1 MIAFSPLYF
10 RLLAIV
16 PVMAF
21 AVAPGFKLEQDPV
34 VPGKGVIAQEMEA
47 ALPSMSTGESQPLLV
62 VGSDAQSR
70 NLRIPVVEGIRDYLS
85 AYSPFGQDSVAY
97 RTALK
102 CLTQAIYYEAA
113 NEPEAGKRAVAQ
125 VVLNRMRHPAYPNS
139 VCGVVYEGANA
150 RVCQFSFTCDGALL
164 RTPMQRQWNESL
176 RIAQS
181 ALSGVQYT
189 PVGTATHYHADYVVP
204 KWAYTLEKLEV
215 IGTHIFYRFPGI
227 GGKVASFTSRWTRS
241 EHIPSLDWDRLARA
255 RGIAEIAVEDGQATR
270 DMVPGLS
277 VEAHPTD
284 RHASNDIGG
293 RLDTTKQW
301 RLSIPDP
308 VTAKGSYDTTIA
320 AQLSEPSLTPNLD
333 SQVKVATQ

>member
-1 MIAFSPLYF
+1 MIGLSPLYL
-10 RLLAIV
+10 RLLAIL

-21 AVAPGFKLEQDPV
+21 VVAPGFRLDDNPDASQER
-34 VPGKGVIAQEMEA
+34 VIAPEMEV
-47 ALPSMSTGESQPLLV
+47 ALPSMSTGDSQDLLV

-70 NLRIPVVEGIRDYLS
+70 NLRIPIVGGRRDFLS
-85 AYSPFGQDSVAY
+85 AYSPFGQDSDAY
-97 RTALK
+97 RAALK

-113 NEPEAGKRAVAQ
+113 NEPEVGKRAVAQ

-176 RIAQS
+176 AVARR
-181 ALSGVQYT
+181 ALSGEQYT

-215 IGTHIFYRFPGI
+215 IGTHIFYRFPGS
-227 GGKVASFTSRWTRS
+227 GGKAASFTSRWARS
-241 EHIPSLDWDRLARA
+241 EQIPSLDWNRLARA
-255 RGIAEIAVEDGQATR
+255 RGLADLSAEEQIATR
-270 DMVPGLS
+270 DVVPGLS

-284 RHASNDIGG
+284 RHASNDVGG

-308 VTAKGSYDTTIA
+308 VAAKARYETAVA
-320 AQLSEPSLTPNLD
+320 AQLSEAGVSPNLD
-333 SQVKVATQ
+333 LQGRGAQQ